1 VKGRMGLFERK
12 SQPLLPRQAYIRR
25 VAGYTVISLS
35 ILVVSLCIG
44 ILGYHNFEHLS
55 WLDALLNA
63 SMILGGMGPV
73 NPLTTKAGKIFASI
87 YALFSGGIF
96 LIAIGVLIAPVIHRI
111 LHHFHLEMDTKAGN
125 EES

>member
-1 VKGRMGLFERK
+1 MGLFERK
-12 SQPLLPRQAYIRR
+12 YQPLLPRTAYMRR
-25 VAGYTVISLS
+25 VAGYTAVS
-35 ILVVSLCIG
+35 IGIIFVSLAIG
-44 ILGYHNFEHLS
+44 ILGYHYFERLA
-55 WLDALLNA
+55 WIDALLNA

-111 LHHFHLEMDTKAGN
+111 MHHFHLEMTAKDADDASETT
-125 EES
+125 